1 MSLPVNVD
9 DYMKYMP
16 LNEDELLDLH
26 LSAIVKARVERL
38 RGCYAFWLRYPR
50 YTVREMVDQD
60 KAMFGVSESQA
71 YDDIHLCQLMLG
83 NLNAAS
89 KEFWRWKVNQ
99 EIDEDRKAALA
110 AGDFRA
116 LAHDVVN
123 VSLITPLFKM
133 HQGRWQDIGLTSL
146 DGGSHHA
153 ETAAWHVLDGIED
166 AACFDHTLTSSSTPF
181 TDQRLGHNLQNPR
194 LNIIE
199 EELLSLTCRT
209 DGDIEDGLPLIIGL
223 DANTNINCLVVGQVG
238 SDQRLRI
245 INSLYVKYE
254 RKLPEVAQDFCD
266 YYKYLKSKRVI
277 FYYDAT
283 FVGNSYAT
291 HTDDFYQIISRVLRR
306 NGWLV
311 TEVYIGKPWNH
322 LQKQELINRMFKGK
336 ANHMILINQDNNEDL
351 IISIESAGCYNNG
364 KDKRGEKLVETDED
378 RLENRTDFSD
388 AFDTVCIGAEKFP
401 QSVLYTGSMSCHFST

>member
-1 MSLPVNVD
+1 MDGFYSGL
-9 DYMKYMP
+9 
-16 LNEDELLDLH
+16 
-26 LSAIVKARVERL
+26 
-38 RGCYAFWLRYPR
+38 
-50 YTVREMVDQD
+50 
-60 KAMFGVSESQA
+60 
-71 YDDIHLCQLMLG
+71 
-83 NLNAAS
+83 
-89 KEFWRWKVNQ
+89 
-99 EIDEDRKAALA
+99 DEDRNFYTAPNTTYLDALQYK
-110 AGDFRA
+110 F
-116 LAHDVVN
+116 
-123 VSLITPLFKM
+123 
-133 HQGRWQDIGLTSL
+133 
-146 DGGSHHA
+146 
-153 ETAAWHVLDGIED
+153 
-166 AACFDHTLTSSSTPF
+166 
-181 TDQRLGHNLQNPR
+181 NPKKDK
-194 LNIIE
+194 ID
-199 EELLSLTCRT
+199 CRT

-223 DANTNINCLVVGQVG
+223 DANTNINCMVVGQVG

-254 RKLPEVAQDFCD
+254 RKLPEVAQDFCE

-291 HTDDFYQIISRVLRR
+291 HTDDFYQIISRVLRH

-388 AFDTVCIGAEKFP
+388 AFDTVCIGTEKFP
-401 QSVLYTGSMSCHFST
+401 QSVLYTGSMSCHFQT